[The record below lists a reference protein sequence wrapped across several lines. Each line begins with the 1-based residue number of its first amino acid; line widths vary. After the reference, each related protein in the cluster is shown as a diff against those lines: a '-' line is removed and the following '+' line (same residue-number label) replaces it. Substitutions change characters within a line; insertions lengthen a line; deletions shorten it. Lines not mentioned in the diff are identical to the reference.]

1 MTSLTFYGGVNEVG
15 GNKILLE
22 DKDTKVFLD
31 FGMSFGKRGAYFDE
45 FMGPRTPTGLKDFME
60 MGLIPDIKNTYRT
73 DLLKMMDR
81 KDTETDI
88 DAVLLTHAHAD
99 HADYISFLNENIPIY
114 MGDTCKLLIEAIEGR
129 TSRSFE
135 REILS
140 FKPRPIVRT
149 DDPIERT
156 VNTFRTGDKFK
167 IGSLEV
173 EPIHVDHSVPGA
185 YGFIIY
191 TSSGPVVYTGDIR
204 LHGTKP
210 EMTRDF
216 VNKAI
221 EVKPIALLAEG
232 TRITDLESDES
243 EKKVYNDC
251 NGHVAKSDKLAIAD
265 FNFKDMDRFRT
276 FYNVAKENGRKLV
289 ININDTLFL
298 EKLSQDPQL
307 NVPTPDDE
315 DILIYKPKKTVWK
328 PFERKYLENTNAL
341 TAEEL
346 VLQQDKLLC
355 AFSFWDFGA
364 IIDMKPKTGGL
375 YLHSASEP
383 FNEEGQLSY
392 KRVDLWLE
400 HFGLNRLQSHCSG
413 HSKGKD
419 LLEIVQSIDSD
430 MLFPIHTESPDAYKK
445 VTDKITLVQ
454 EAKRYTID

>member
-1 MTSLTFYGGVNEVG
+1 
-15 GNKILLE
+15 
-22 DKDTKVFLD
+22 
-31 FGMSFGKRGAYFDE
+31 MSFGKRGAYFDE
-45 FMGPRTPTGLKDFME
+45 FMGPRTPTGLKDFLE
-60 MGLIPDIKNTYRT
+60 MGLIPDIKNAYRT

-81 KDTETDI
+81 NDTETDI

-99 HADYISFLNENIPIY
+99 HADYISFLNENIPLY

-129 TSRSFE
+129 TARSFE

-140 FKPRPIVRT
+140 FKPRPLVRT

-210 EMTRDF
+210 EMTQDF
-216 VNKAI
+216 VKKAI

-251 NGHVAKSDKLAIAD
+251 NGHVEKSDKLAIAD
-265 FNFKDMDRFRT
+265 FNFKDMDRLRT

-289 ININDTLFL
+289 ININDTIFL

-307 NVPTPDDE
+307 NVPKPDDE

-328 PFERKYLENTNAL
+328 PFERQYLENTNAL

-355 AFSFWDFGA
+355 AFLILGFWC
-364 IIDMKPKTGGL
+364 
-375 YLHSASEP
+375 HH
-383 FNEEGQLSY
+383 
-392 KRVDLWLE
+392 R
-400 HFGLNRLQSHCSG
+400 H
-413 HSKGKD
+413 
-419 LLEIVQSIDSD
+419 
-430 MLFPIHTESPDAYKK
+430 
-445 VTDKITLVQ
+445 
-454 EAKRYTID
+454 EAKDWWIVPTFI

>member
-1 MTSLTFYGGVNEVG
+1 MTSVTFYGGVNEVG
-15 GNKILLE
+15 GHKIRRE
-22 DKDTKVFLD
+22 YKDTKVLLD
-31 FGMSFGKRGAYFDE
+31 FGMSFGRRGDYFDE
-45 FMGPRTPTGLKDFME
+45 FMSPRTPTGLKDFLE
-60 MGLIPDIKNTYRT
+60 MGLIPNIKNAYRT

-81 KDTETDI
+81 TDTETDI

-99 HADYISFLNENIPIY
+99 HADYISFLNENIPLY
-114 MGDTCKLLIEAIEGR
+114 MGDTCKLLLEAIEGR
-129 TSRSFE
+129 TARDFE

-140 FKPRPIVRT
+140 FKPRPLVRS
-149 DDPIERT
+149 DEEIQRDVR
-156 VNTFRTGDKFK
+156 TFRTGDKFK

-210 EMTRDF
+210 EMTQDF
-216 VNKAI
+216 VKKAI

-232 TRITDLESDES
+232 TRINDLESDES
-243 EKKVYNDC
+243 EQKVYNDC
-251 NGHVAKSDKLAIAD
+251 NSHVKKSDKLAIAD

-276 FYNVAKENGRKLV
+276 FYNIAKENGRKLV

-307 NVPTPDDE
+307 NLPKPDDE
-315 DILIYKPKKTVWK
+315 NILIYKPKKTIWK
-328 PFERKYLENTNAL
+328 TFEKQYLENTNAL

-346 VLQQDKLLC
+346 VGKQEKLLC

-364 IIDMKPKTGGL
+364 MIDMKPKSGGL

-383 FNEEGQLSY
+383 FNEEGKLDY
-392 KRVDLWLE
+392 KRVDLWLN
-400 HFGLNRLQSHCSG
+400 HFGLNRIQSHCSG

-419 LLEIVQSIDSD
+419 LLEIVKSIDSD
-430 MLFPIHTESPDAYKK
+430 MLFPIHTENPDSYKK
-445 VTDKITLVQ
+445 ITDKITIVQ
-454 EAKRYTID
+454 ESKKYEIG